1 MRTSYEDES
10 MDVDTPS
17 QRLQGSIYLVTFNKG
32 LSVYKENCLEQK
44 CKMLLVTTVE
54 SYSLI
59 TFEILLKKLP
69 TTKSV
74 C

>member
-1 MRTSYEDES
+1 
-10 MDVDTPS
+10 MDVDTTS
-17 QRLQGSIYLVTFNKG
+17 ERLQASKTLD
-32 LSVYKENCLEQK
+32 SVYAKSVIVEGESCLQQK
-44 CKMLLVTTVE
+44 CKLLLVTTVE